1 MMMYD
6 IDYMVY
12 YQEYDDMNKKTWK
25 ERPDATRPGKIE
37 HFGPPLDFSFLK
49 L

>member
-12 YQEYDDMNKKTWK
+12 YQEYDDLKKKVWK
-25 ERPDATRPGKIE
+25 PRPDATRAGKIE
-37 HFGPPLDFSFLK
+37 HFGAPLDFSFLK